1 MKNICILILY
11 LIIISSHSEGQ
22 IKTFSEDESI
32 KTAMENSRDIKI
44 AESRIA
50 GNKAKADETSS
61 LFLPQLKFTSGYTRL
76 SNVGPFVIKIPF
88 SPVPV
93 QISDAIVNSYSF
105 RLSLTQPLFTG
116 NKLTSLRNSGS
127 FAEKASEEDFIIE
140 KNNIAAN
147 VRIAYWSFYK
157 AKLIKKISD
166 ENVSMSEL
174 HVADTRNFMINGL
187 ATKSDL
193 LKLEVQLSNAKLQFL
208 EASNNLELSKI
219 TFNKTLGIP
228 LETKS
233 EIQVSD
239 QEFTFASPDLKQLLN
254 EAFINRSELKSS
266 AYRIKSFESNVTA
279 AKSGYYPYVYFGAG
293 YNLAN
298 PNSRIQPQVNR
309 FDGTWDA
316 GIFLS
321 WDFWNWGST
330 SAQVIQN
337 EQILI
342 QGKLSRA
349 QLMESIELEVNQNYL
364 NLNFLK
370 EKAEVSNL
378 TTGQSEENYR
388 VIREKYNAQLATSTE
403 LADAE
408 TLLFQAKTNYAN
420 AVADY
425 RIALIKLYKSA
436 GRKLYP

>member
-1 MKNICILILY
+1 M
-11 LIIISSHSEGQ
+11 
-22 IKTFSEDESI
+22 IK
-32 KTAMENSRDIKI
+32 
-44 AESRIA
+44 
-50 GNKAKADETSS
+50 
-61 LFLPQLKFTSGYTRL
+61 L
-76 SNVGPFVIKIPF
+76 PF

-116 NKLTSLRNSGS
+116 NRLTSLRNSGS

-174 HVADTRNFMINGL
+174 HVADTRNFMNNGL
-187 ATKSDL
+187 ATRSDL

-233 EIQVSD
+233 EIEISN
-239 QEFTFASPDLKQLLN
+239 QEFTFESPDLKQLLN
-254 EAFINRSELKSS
+254 EAFNNRSELKSS

-279 AKSGYYPYVYFGAG
+279 AKSGYYPYVYLGAG

-337 EQILI
+337 EQTLI

>member
-1 MKNICILILY
+1 MY
-11 LIIISSHSEGQ
+11 L
-22 IKTFSEDESI
+22 
-32 KTAMENSRDIKI
+32 
-44 AESRIA
+44 
-50 GNKAKADETSS
+50 
-61 LFLPQLKFTSGYTRL
+61 
-76 SNVGPFVIKIPF
+76 
-88 SPVPV
+88 
-93 QISDAIVNSYSF
+93 
-105 RLSLTQPLFTG
+105 
-116 NKLTSLRNSGS
+116 
-127 FAEKASEEDFIIE
+127 
-140 KNNIAAN
+140 
-147 VRIAYWSFYK
+147 
-157 AKLIKKISD
+157 
-166 ENVSMSEL
+166 
-174 HVADTRNFMINGL
+174 
-187 ATKSDL
+187 
-193 LKLEVQLSNAKLQFL
+193 
-208 EASNNLELSKI
+208 
-219 TFNKTLGIP
+219 
-228 LETKS
+228 
-233 EIQVSD
+233 
-239 QEFTFASPDLKQLLN
+239 
-254 EAFINRSELKSS
+254 
-266 AYRIKSFESNVTA
+266 
-279 AKSGYYPYVYFGAG
+279 GAG

-337 EQILI
+337 EQTLI

-349 QLMESIELEVNQNYL
+349 QLMEAIELEVNQNYL